1 MLCLGTTKE
10 NKNRYLNDKKVFEN
24 FILKDKRN
32 MRSVL
37 ITKLL
42 LQHEVSFD
50 LNLFLMK
57 IKLSKNLIVF
67 NKFSVLRFH

>member
-32 MRSVL
+32 MRSAL
-37 ITKLL
+37 ITRLL
-42 LQHEVSFD
+42 LQHGVSF
-50 LNLFLMK
+50 
-57 IKLSKNLIVF
+57 LI
-67 NKFSVLRFH
+67 